1 MRLAVLDH
9 GQKRAARTFLGF
21 TALVGRRPA
30 DDVLKTML
38 YRPEVLGSTFIPM
51 VIDVMRGPSPWT
63 PGERELM
70 AAVVSRRNAC
80 TFCAGIHSYV
90 ATLQLGADVP
100 PGALDHW
107 RDLDMAPGL
116 RATIELLE
124 RLTDTPEQVTAADV
138 DVVRQA
144 GVSDDAIAD
153 AIHVAFV
160 FNLINR
166 LANAFEFTF
175 QTDHTR
181 KADAKVLNRMG
192 YKLPGF
198 LLR

>member
-1 MRLAVLDH
+1 MFLD
-9 GQKRAARTFLGF
+9 F

-38 YRPEVLGSTFIPM
+38 YRPEVLGGTFIPM
-51 VIDVMRGPSPWT
+51 VREIMRGPSEWT

-90 ATLQLGADVP
+90 AQLHVGADVP
-100 PGALDHW
+100 PAALDDW
-107 RDLDMAPGL
+107 RRLDMSPAL

-124 RLTDTPEQVTAADV
+124 RLTDAPDEVTKVEV
-138 DVVRQA
+138 DVVREA

-175 QTDHTR
+175 QNEEAR
-181 KADAKVLNRMG
+181 KADAKVLNRTG
-192 YKLPGF
+192 YRVPGF

>member
-1 MRLAVLDH
+1 MRLAVLDDGH
-9 GQKRAARTFLGF
+9 RRAARTFLGF
-21 TALVGRRPA
+21 TSLVGRRPA
-30 DDVLKTML
+30 DDVLKTLL
-38 YRPEVLGSTFIPM
+38 YRPEVLGRTFIPL
-51 VIDVMRGPSPWT
+51 VRDVMRGPSVWT
-63 PGERELM
+63 VGERELM
-70 AAVVSRRNAC
+70 AAIVSRRNAC

-90 ATLQLGADVP
+90 ATLQLGTDVP
-100 PGALDHW
+100 PGGLDCW
-107 RDLDMAPGL
+107 RQLDISPAL

-124 RLTDTPEQVTAADV
+124 RLTDEPEQVTAADV

-144 GVSDDAIAD
+144 GVSDNAVAD
-153 AIHVAFV
+153 AIHVAGV

-175 QTDHTR
+175 ETEGAR

-192 YKLPGF
+192 YRMPGF